1 MGRLD
6 RIKAAQEASKANGF
20 NPLDLNE
27 GNVQAIFNRCI
38 AKEGTSDDQCFS
50 SILFSTLR
58 GYSLEAERRVV
69 FDKERTRANKK
80 NIQYLYGQLKNI
92 HSHSEE
98 LQINDAFYSYSGKV
112 WTSNKGILL
121 EFLYLGA
128 INDEHPLMTI
138 FDSKTDSAMLITD
151 NLKPTLSPKDPNF
164 PAWWE
169 KHKSEWEV

>member
-1 MGRLD
+1 MVKRHRNGWANAPTADSGTRL
-6 RIKAAQEASKANGF
+6 R
-20 NPLDLNE
+20 
-27 GNVQAIFNRCI
+27 
-38 AKEGTSDDQCFS
+38 
-50 SILFSTLR
+50 
-58 GYSLEAERRVV
+58 
-69 FDKERTRANKK
+69 
-80 NIQYLYGQLKNI
+80 LKNI

-98 LQINDAFYSYSGKV
+98 LRINDAFYSYSGKV

-169 KHKSEWEV
+169 KHKSEWEA

>member
-1 MGRLD
+1 MGLFAD
-6 RIKAAQEASKANGF
+6 ELKKAKRE
-20 NPLDLNE
+20 NE
-27 GNVQAIFNRCI
+27 GKFKPLELCEMNVQAIFNRCI
-38 AKEGTSDDQCFS
+38 AVEGTPDDQCFG

-58 GYSLEAERRVV
+58 RYSLEAERRVV

-128 INDEHPLMTI
+128 INDENPLMTI

-151 NLKPTLSPKDPNF
+151 NIKPTLSPKDPNF

-169 KHKSEWEV
+169 AHKAEWEA